1 MEELFLI
8 IGLVL
13 SFVTAINIGGNDAA
27 NPTSAAVGSGIISL
41 RGALFLFAIFTIF
54 GALLQGHM
62 VMKTIGKGIV
72 CEVDVI
78 GAFLIVLS
86 ANIWIFFATMR
97 GMAIST
103 THSIISAVIGYGLF
117 KYGLH
122 GINLNVVFTILMSWV
137 ASPLCSFL
145 LSVLFLNFFN
155 MIMKLKRGDFVEKIF
170 RAMTV
175 FSLAFSAYS
184 FGANDVANAS
194 GVYVTIASR
203 LGNMPDV
210 SAMFMLALYSSIGI
224 VLGGL
229 IFGPRVIKTLAFRI
243 TRLNLTSALAAGLAN
258 ASVVYLFTVVPY
270 MLFGYGMP
278 ISTSYAAV
286 GAMLGAGAASKSIN
300 KLITLKLFLH
310 WIFTVPFN
318 ILLTMLLLWLF
329 NVLL

>member
-1 MEELFLI
+1 MEILFLI
-8 IGLVL
+8 IGLLL
-13 SFVTAINIGGNDAA
+13 SFIMAINIGGNDAA
-27 NPTSAAVGSGIISL
+27 NPTSAAIGSGIISL
-41 RGALFLFAIFTIF
+41 KKALFLFAIFTIV

-62 VMKTIGKGIV
+62 VMKTIGRGVVTEI
-72 CEVDVI
+72 DVI

-103 THSIISAVIGYGLF
+103 THSIVSAVIGYGLF
-117 KYGLH
+117 RYGLH
-122 GINLNVVFTILMSWV
+122 GINFNVIFTILISWIT
-137 ASPLCSFL
+137 SPLCSFL
-145 LSVLFLNFFN
+145 LSMLFFN
-155 MIMKLKRGDFVEKIF
+155 LFKILIKSKNSVIIEKIF
-170 RAMTV
+170 KIMVV

-194 GVYVTIASR
+194 GVYITIASK

-210 SAMFMLALYSSIGI
+210 NAMLILALYSSLGI

-229 IFGPRVIKTLAFRI
+229 IFGPRVIRTLAFRI
-243 TRLNLTSALAAGLAN
+243 TRLDLISALSAGLAN
-258 ASVVYLFTVVPY
+258 ASVVYLFTVIPY
-270 MLFGYGMP
+270 ILFGYGMP

-286 GAMLGAGAASKSIN
+286 GAILGAGTAKRSIN
-300 KLITLKLFLH
+300 KIVTLKLFSY

-318 ILLTMLLLWLF
+318 ILLTILLLWMF